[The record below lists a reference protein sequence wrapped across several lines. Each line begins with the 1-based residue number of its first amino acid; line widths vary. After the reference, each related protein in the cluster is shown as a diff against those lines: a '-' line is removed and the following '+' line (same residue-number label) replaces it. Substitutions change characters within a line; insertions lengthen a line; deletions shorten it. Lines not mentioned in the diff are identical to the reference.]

1 MKERFLPLNIALLLP
16 DHPLLE
22 EDFYLK
28 VGDRFVLL
36 RKKDIPLTPERI
48 NRWKEVGVKSIYL
61 RAEARNAYLLH
72 LYNQMEETLRSNAQQ
87 EEKAKLI
94 YGVSEFVTERIIEDL
109 SEEVVRLAKDFVG
122 ECLKHLREQPD
133 LLHLVIRNMSHDFLN
148 QVHSNNVFFLATG
161 LALFLGMEKSEVEKV
176 SLGALFHDLGKTK
189 LDPQILKKPGRL
201 DPYEWTEVKRH
212 PLWGKELLKSQA
224 KGLPEEVVRMALEH
238 HESKDGTG
246 YPLRLFGE
254 EIHPYSMMVKICDV
268 FEALCGIR
276 PYREA
281 LPPFKALL
289 FMKEGMIHKFDRELF
304 KAFVTFLGPEYYN
317 KLLKK

>member
-1 MKERFLPLNIALLLP
+1 MKERYLPLNVALLFP
-16 DHPLLE
+16 GHPLLE

-28 VGDRFVLL
+28 VGERFVLL
-36 RKKDIPLTPERI
+36 RKKDIPLTLERI
-48 NRWKEVGVKSIYL
+48 GRWKEVGVKSVYL
-61 RAEARNAYLLH
+61 RAEVRNAYLLH
-72 LYNQMEETLRSNAQQ
+72 LYSQMEDALRSNALD
-87 EEKAKLI
+87 EEKAQLI
-94 YGVSEFVTERIIEDL
+94 YAISEFVTERIIEDL
-109 SEEVVRLAKDFVG
+109 SEEVVKLAKEFVN

-133 LLHLVIRNMSHDFLN
+133 LLHLVIKNMSHDFLN

-161 LALFLGMEKSEVEKV
+161 LALFLGLEKAEIEKV

-189 LDPQILKKPGRL
+189 LDPQILRKPGRL

-212 PLWGKELLKSQA
+212 PVWGRDLLMSQA
-224 KGLPEEVVRMALEH
+224 KDLPEEVVRMALEH
-238 HESKDGTG
+238 HESRDGTG

-254 EIHPYSMMVKICDV
+254 EIHPYSMIIKICDV

-281 LPPFKALL
+281 LTPFKALL
-289 FMKEGMIHKFDRELF
+289 FMKETMMQKLDRELF
-304 KAFVTFLGPEYYN
+304 KAFVTFLGPDYYK

>member
-1 MKERFLPLNIALLLP
+1 MNIALLCP
-16 DHPLLE
+16 GHPLLE

-36 RKKDIPLTPERI
+36 RKKDIPLSPERI

-61 RAEARNAYLLH
+61 RAEVRNAYLLH
-72 LYNQMEETLRSNAQQ
+72 LYSQMEDALRSNAMD
-87 EEKAKLI
+87 EEKARFL
-94 YGVSEFVTERIIEDL
+94 YGISEFVTERVIEDL
-109 SEEVVRLAKDFVG
+109 SEEVLKLAKDFVEG
-122 ECLKHLREQPD
+122 CLKHLREQPD
-133 LLHLVIRNMSHDFLN
+133 LLHLVIKNMSHDFLN

-161 LALFLGMEKSEVEKV
+161 LALFLGLEKTEAEKV

-189 LDPQILKKPGRL
+189 LDPQILRKPGRL

-212 PLWGKELLKSQA
+212 PVWGKDLLRFQA
-224 KGLPEEVVRMALEH
+224 KDLPEEVVRMTLEH
-238 HESKDGTG
+238 HESQDGTG
-246 YPLRLFGE
+246 YPLRLLGE
-254 EIHPYSMMVKICDV
+254 EIHPYSMMIKICDV

-289 FMKEGMIHKFDRELF
+289 FMKETMMQKLDRELF
-304 KAFVTFLGPEYYN
+304 KAFVTFLGPEYYK